1 MRRVPITCMAM
12 MAAAVLAAN
21 VSGAKL
27 ERCDSNT
34 VKDVIAPVYSSSV
47 VVACA
52 HSLDMLPRQYLA
64 LAAYTPKQCQL
75 LRNNSD
81 CKDLNDVIYAAL
93 ATISPPCSFSDGSR
107 SDVAVSYEEMLSQEC
122 NTTKASRSFNAS
134 TRSNVTSVPIIT
146 SAIPRPSAINVDTP
160 PPGRDAVTANTTTKS
175 GVSPSASISL
185 IVSTLALVLAACL

>member
-1 MRRVPITCMAM
+1 MRRVPITCMA

-27 ERCDSNT
+27 ALCDSST
-34 VKDVIAPVYSSSV
+34 LKKVIIPVYSSSL

-52 HSLDMLPRQYLA
+52 HSLDMLPKQYLA

-81 CKDLNDVIYAAL
+81 CKAVNDAYFAAL
-93 ATISPPCSFSDGSR
+93 ATISPPCSLRDGSR
-107 SDVAVSYEEMLSQEC
+107 SDVAVSYEESLSQEC
-122 NTTKASRSFNAS
+122 NTTKMSRSFNTS

-160 PPGRDAVTANTTTKS
+160 PPGRDAVTSNTTTS

-185 IVSTLALVLAACL
+185 IVSTVALVLTACL